1 MYQIRYVVINDQH
14 WVVDSNRKLFIAH
27 QIEKLFGL
35 IFSCTDVTNTYVA
48 NNETL
53 DDIDD
58 MIQDLVYLISVKKD
72 FTNKLKDLTLNLCSE
87 NK

>member
-1 MYQIRYVVINDQH
+1 MYQIRYIVINDQH

-48 NNETL
+48 TNETL

-58 MIQDLVYLISVKKD
+58 MIQDQVCCICKLDTLV
-72 FTNKLKDLTLNLCSE
+72 CSAF
-87 NK
+87 

>member
-1 MYQIRYVVINDQH
+1 MYQIRYIVINDQH

-48 NNETL
+48 TNETL

-58 MIQDLVYLISVKKD
+58 MIQDQVCCICKFDWIL
-72 FTNKLKDLTLNLCSE
+72 
-87 NK
+87 